1 AADELADSLGLLLA
15 IAVAACFYRIGVLG
29 MRTVSHRFSS
39 AQLAST
45 FAHTLVPIGFA
56 YVLAHYFSL
65 LIWQGQAIGYLAS
78 NPLGHGTDY
87 FGTAAW
93 RVNYQLMSINAI
105 WYAQVAA
112 LVVGHVG
119 GLTLAHDRAV
129 AMFSSVR
136 QAIRSQY

>member
-1 AADELADSLGLLLA
+1 
-15 IAVAACFYRIGVLG
+15 
-29 MRTVSHRFSS
+29 
-39 AQLAST
+39 
-45 FAHTLVPIGFA
+45 VPIGFA

-78 NPLGHGTDY
+78 NPFGHGTDY

-129 AMFSSVR
+129 AML
-136 QAIRSQY
+136 ARSDRRSARSTGCSW